1 MLLKKMF
8 DVTTSGGLE
17 SSGQYKKK
25 VHIAYDQVSYRSEA
39 DLNVLVQIEPSSV
52 LDIHNLIKINHQLW
66 DVILTWNEDLLRL
79 PNAHHFL
86 FGSCWIDW
94 STYEPNKQKHCSF
107 ITSDKSYAPGHK
119 LRQQVWDGLQDA
131 EDLNGFTVIKHK
143 SPPRIPDKNFLFETA
158 KYHITIENEKTNNW
172 ITEKT
177 IDCFA
182 SKTVPILW
190 GAPNIGEYFNTDG
203 IITFDTIEELKD
215 ILDNLD
221 ESFYDDK
228 QGAIQE
234 NYERSKQYWDFHARV
249 RTFIEKFIEN
259 NND

>member
-1 MLLKKMF
+1 MKI
-8 DVTTSGGLE
+8 
-17 SSGQYKKK
+17 SS
-25 VHIAYDQVSYRSEA
+25 DS
-39 DLNVLVQIEPSSV
+39 LT
-52 LDIHNLIKINHQLW
+52 LIIFYL
-66 DVILTWNEDLLRL
+66 
-79 PNAHHFL
+79 
-86 FGSCWIDW
+86 GSCWIDW
-94 STYEPNKQKHCSF
+94 STYAPNKQKHCSF

-228 QGAIQE
+228 QDAIQE

-249 RTFIEKFIEN
+249 RTFIENFIEN
-259 NND
+259 NNG

>member
-1 MLLKKMF
+1 MLF
-8 DVTTSGGLE
+8 DVSTTGGLKSE
-17 SSGQYKKK
+17 GQYEKK
-25 VHIAYDQVSYRSEA
+25 VHIAYDDIGYRSEA
-39 DLNVLVQIEPSSV
+39 DLNVLVQIEPRSI
-52 LDIHNLIKINHQLW
+52 LNIHDGIKINHELW
-66 DVILTWNEDLLRL
+66 DAILTWDEDLLQL
-79 PNAHHFL
+79 PNAHLFI
-86 FGSCWIDW
+86 FGSCWID
-94 STYEPNKQKHCSF
+94 SETYTENKQKHCSF

-131 EDLNGFTVIKHK
+131 EDLNGFSVIKHK
-143 SPPRIPDKNFLFETA
+143 SPPRIHSKNFLFETA

-203 IITFDTIEELKD
+203 IITFDTIEDLKN

-221 ESFYDDK
+221 ESFYDERQD
-228 QGAIQE
+228 AIQE
-234 NYERSKQYWDFHARV
+234 NHERSKAYWDFHARV
-249 RTFIEKFIEN
+249 RTFIETFIRN
-259 NND
+259 NNG